1 MSNPKLLLGNQLCF
15 PLYATSKEI
24 IRKYRPFLE
33 QLGIT
38 YTQYITLLVLW
49 EEDNVSIKELG
60 ERLYLDSGT
69 LTPIIKKLEKQGIV
83 TRERDPK
90 DERKIVIT
98 LTSKGHELYEK
109 AQFIPDE
116 IRKCVNITDEE
127 FRVLYNLL
135 YKVLDTL

>member
-127 FRVLYNLL
+127 FQVLYKLL

>member
-1 MSNPKLLLGNQLCF
+1 MKNSKMLLDSQLCF

-33 QLGIT
+33 SLNIT

-49 EEDNVSIKELG
+49 EEDKVSIKELG
-60 ERLYLDSGT
+60 SRLYLDSGT

-83 TRERDPK
+83 TRERDVR

-98 LTSKGHELYEK
+98 LTEKGHQLYEK
-109 AQFIPDE
+109 AQFIPNE
-116 IRKCVNITDEE
+116 IQKCVNITEEE
-127 FRVLYNLL
+127 FQTLYKLL

>member
-1 MSNPKLLLGNQLCF
+1 MKNPKLLLGSQLCF

-33 QLGIT
+33 RLGIT

-49 EEDNVSIKELG
+49 EEDKVSIKELG

-83 TRERDPK
+83 TRERDSK

-98 LTSKGHELYEK
+98 LTQKGLDMYDE

-116 IRKCVNITDEE
+116 IKKCVNITDEE
-127 FRVLYNLL
+127 FDVLYKLL